1 MVPRGAWGLAGFVF
15 VVLFVVLFV
24 VVFVFV
30 VFVVF
35 VGGVVVFVVL
45 LRLPGAVGA
54 GGVGVGR
61 DAEGPLQA
69 PFSNGV
75 VGV

>member
-24 VVFVFV
+24 VVFVGV
-30 VFVVF
+30 
-35 VGGVVVFVVL
+35 VVVFVVL